1 MSKQLSL
8 EEVIFNDMKKALKG
22 NEKLKLSTL
31 RLIRAAIKNAEIS
44 KKDKLTGNEIV
55 GIVASN
61 LKKLEESLDIFTKG
75 QRPELADKTKKEIE
89 IVKKYL
95 PEQLPEEEV
104 EKIVKATI
112 IKFGFK
118 GLQDIGPAM
127 KEIIPQLKGK
137 ADGKIVNKMVRDLLD
152 NAKNQC

>member
-44 KKDKLTGNEIV
+44 KKDKLTKDEVI
-55 GIVASN
+55 GIVANN

-75 QRPELADKTKKEIE
+75 QRPELADKAKKEIE

-95 PEQLPEEEV
+95 PEQLSEEEV

-127 KEIIPQLKGK
+127 KEIMPQLKGK
-137 ADGKIVNKMVRDLLD
+137 ADGKIVNKLVRNLLD
-152 NAKNQC
+152 NAKN

>member
-1 MSKQLSL
+1 MLKQLSL

-44 KKDKLTGNEIV
+44 KKDKLTEDEVI
-55 GIVASN
+55 GIVANN

-75 QRPELADKTKKEIE
+75 QRPELAEKAKKEIE
-89 IVKKYL
+89 VVKEYL
-95 PEQLPEEEV
+95 PEQLSEEEV
-104 EKIVKATI
+104 EKIVKDTI

-118 GLQDIGPAM
+118 DLQDIGPAM
-127 KEIIPQLKGK
+127 REIIPQLKGK

-152 NAKNQC
+152 NSKN

>member
-44 KKDKLTGNEIV
+44 KRDKLTGDEVI
-55 GIVASN
+55 GIVNNN
-61 LKKLEESLDIFTKG
+61 LKKLEESLDMFTKG
-75 QRPELADKTKKEIE
+75 QRPELAEKAKKEIE

-95 PEQLPEEEV
+95 PEQLSEEEV
-104 EKIVKATI
+104 EKIVRETI
-112 IKFGFK
+112 IKYGFK
-118 GLQDIGPAM
+118 GLQGIGPAM
-127 KEIIPQLKGK
+127 REIIPQLNGK

-152 NAKNQC
+152 NSKN

>member
-31 RLIRAAIKNAEIS
+31 RLIRAAVKNAEIS
-44 KKDKLTGNEIV
+44 KKDKLTEDEVI
-55 GIVASN
+55 GIVANN

-75 QRPELADKTKKEIE
+75 QRPELADKAKKEIE

-95 PEQLPEEEV
+95 PEQLSEEEV

-118 GLQDIGPAM
+118 GPQGIGPAM
-127 KEIIPQLKGK
+127 KEIMPQLKGK
-137 ADGKIVNKMVRDLLD
+137 ADGKIVNKMVRDLMD
-152 NAKNQC
+152 NAKN

>member
-8 EEVIFNDMKKALKG
+8 EEVIFNDMKKALKK

-44 KKDKLTGNEIV
+44 KKDKLTEDEVI
-55 GIVASN
+55 GIVANN

-75 QRPELADKTKKEIE
+75 QRPELADKAKKEIE
-89 IVKKYL
+89 IVKRYL

-112 IKFGFK
+112 TKFGFK
-118 GLQDIGPAM
+118 DLQDIGPAM

-137 ADGKIVNKMVRDLLD
+137 ADGKIVNKMVWDLLD
-152 NAKNQC
+152 NAKN

>member
-31 RLIRAAIKNAEIS
+31 RLIRAAIKNAEIF
-44 KKDKLTGNEIV
+44 KKDKLTGDEIL

-75 QRPELADKTKKEIE
+75 QRPELADKAKKEIE

>member
-44 KKDKLTGNEIV
+44 KKDKLTEDEVI
-55 GIVASN
+55 GILTNN
-61 LKKLEESLDIFTKG
+61 LKKLKESLDIFIKG
-75 QRPELADKTKKEIE
+75 QRPELADEAKKEIE

-95 PEQLPEEEV
+95 PEQFSEEEV
-104 EKIVKATI
+104 EKIVKETI

-127 KEIIPQLKGK
+127 KEIMPQLKGK
-137 ADGKIVNKMVRDLLD
+137 VDGKIVNKMVRDLLD
-152 NAKNQC
+152 NTKN

>member
-22 NEKLKLSTL
+22 NEKIKLSTL
-31 RLIRAAIKNAEIS
+31 RLIRAAFKNAEIS
-44 KKDKLTGNEIV
+44 KKDKLTEDEVV
-55 GIVASN
+55 GIVANN

-75 QRPELADKTKKEIE
+75 QRPELADKAKKEIE

-95 PEQLPEEEV
+95 PEQLSEEEV

-112 IKFGFK
+112 IKLGFK

-127 KEIIPQLKGK
+127 KEIMPQLKGK

-152 NAKNQC
+152 NAKN

>member
-8 EEVIFNDMKKALKG
+8 EEVIFNDTKKALKG

-44 KKDKLTGNEIV
+44 KKDKLTEDEVI
-55 GIVASN
+55 GIVANN

-75 QRPELADKTKKEIE
+75 QRPELADKAKKEIE

-95 PEQLPEEEV
+95 PEQLSEEEIK
-104 EKIVKATI
+104 KIVGGTFLKYE
-112 IKFGFK
+112 FK

-127 KEIIPQLKGK
+127 KEVMPQLKGK
-137 ADGKIVNKMVRDLLD
+137 ADGKIVNKMVWDLLD
-152 NAKNQC
+152 NSKE

>member
-8 EEVIFNDMKKALKG
+8 EEVIFNDMKKALKE

-44 KKDKLTGNEIV
+44 KKDKLTGDEII
-55 GIVASN
+55 GIISNN

-75 QRPELADKTKKEIE
+75 QRPELAEKAKKEIE

-95 PEQLPEEEV
+95 PEQLSEEEV
-104 EKIVKATI
+104 EKIVKETI

-127 KEIIPQLKGK
+127 REIIPQLKGK

-152 NAKNQC
+152 NSKN

>member
-44 KKDKLTGNEIV
+44 KKDKLTEDEVI
-55 GIVASN
+55 GIVANN
-61 LKKLEESLDIFTKG
+61 LKKLEESLDIFNKG
-75 QRPELADKTKKEIE
+75 QRPELADKAKKEIE

-95 PEQLPEEEV
+95 PEQLSEEEV
-104 EKIVKATI
+104 EKIVKETI

-127 KEIIPQLKGK
+127 REIIPQLRGK
-137 ADGKIVNKMVRDLLD
+137 ADGKVVNKMVRDLLD
-152 NAKNQC
+152 NAKN

>member
-8 EEVIFNDMKKALKG
+8 EEIIFNDMKKALKE

-44 KKDKLTGNEIV
+44 KKDKLTEDEVI
-55 GIVASN
+55 GIVANN

-75 QRPELADKTKKEIE
+75 QRPELADKAKKEIE

-95 PEQLPEEEV
+95 PEQLSEEEV
-104 EKIVKATI
+104 EKIVKETI

-127 KEIIPQLKGK
+127 REIIPQLKGK
-137 ADGKIVNKMVRDLLD
+137 ADGKIINKMVRDLLD
-152 NAKNQC
+152 NSKN

>member
-8 EEVIFNDMKKALKG
+8 EEVIFNDMKKALKE

-44 KKDKLTGNEIV
+44 KKDKLTEDEVI
-55 GIVASN
+55 GIVTNN

-75 QRPELADKTKKEIE
+75 QRPELAEKAKKEIE

-95 PEQLPEEEV
+95 PEQLSEEEV
-104 EKIVKATI
+104 EKIVKVTI

-152 NAKNQC
+152 NSKN

>member
-8 EEVIFNDMKKALKG
+8 EEIIFNDMKKALKR

-44 KKDKLTGNEIV
+44 KKDELTEDEVI
-55 GIVASN
+55 GIVANN

-75 QRPELADKTKKEIE
+75 QRPELADKAKKEIE

-95 PEQLPEEEV
+95 PEQLSEEEV
-104 EKIVKATI
+104 EKIVKETI

-127 KEIIPQLKGK
+127 KEIMPQLKGK

-152 NAKNQC
+152 NAKN

>member
-8 EEVIFNDMKKALKG
+8 EEIIFNDMKKALKG

-44 KKDKLTGNEIV
+44 KKDKLTEDEVI
-55 GIVASN
+55 GIIANN
-61 LKKLEESLDIFTKG
+61 LKKLEESLDIFIKS
-75 QRPELADKTKKEIE
+75 QRLELAEKAKKEIK

-95 PEQLPEEEV
+95 PEQLSDEEV
-104 EKIVKATI
+104 GKIVKDTI
-112 IKFGFK
+112 KKYGFK

-127 KEIIPQLKGK
+127 REIIPQLKGK

-152 NAKNQC
+152 DSKN

>member
-8 EEVIFNDMKKALKG
+8 EEVIFNDMKKALKE

-31 RLIRAAIKNAEIS
+31 RLFRAAIKNAEIS
-44 KKDKLTGNEIV
+44 KKDKLTEDEVI
-55 GIVASN
+55 GIVVNN
-61 LKKLEESLDIFTKG
+61 LKKLEESLDIFNKG
-75 QRPELADKTKKEIE
+75 QRPELAEKAKKEIE

-95 PEQLPEEEV
+95 PEQLSEEEV
-104 EKIVKATI
+104 EKIVKETI

-137 ADGKIVNKMVRDLLD
+137 ADGKIVNKMVQDLLD
-152 NAKNQC
+152 NSKN

>member
-8 EEVIFNDMKKALKG
+8 EEVIFNDMKKALKE

-44 KKDKLTGNEIV
+44 KKDKLTEDEVV
-55 GIVASN
+55 GIVTNN
-61 LKKLEESLDIFTKG
+61 LKKLEESLDIFIKG
-75 QRPELADKTKKEIE
+75 QRPELAEKAKKEIE

-95 PEQLPEEEV
+95 PEQLSEEEV
-104 EKIVKATI
+104 KKIVKVTI

-137 ADGKIVNKMVRDLLD
+137 ANGKIVNKMVRDLLD
-152 NAKNQC
+152 NSKN

>member
-22 NEKLKLSTL
+22 KEKLKLSTL
-31 RLIRAAIKNAEIS
+31 RLIRAAIKNDEIS
-44 KKDKLTGNEIV
+44 KKDKLTEDEVI
-55 GIVASN
+55 GIVANN

-75 QRPELADKTKKEIE
+75 QRPELADKAKKEIE

-95 PEQLPEEEV
+95 PEQLPKEEI

-112 IKFGFK
+112 IKFEFK
-118 GLQDIGPAM
+118 GLRDIGPAM
-127 KEIIPQLKGK
+127 KEIMPQLKGK

-152 NAKNQC
+152 NTKN